1 MKVFRKI
8 RDKLLREGKTW
19 HYIKYAIGEIFL
31 VVIGILIAFQVNTWN
46 ENRKL
51 SHQEKLYLNR
61 LLQDN
66 KKDIITFETEIA
78 RLESYNLKTADFCN
92 AFKDKSCSDSLLV
105 KSASEFIIYG
115 SLYPRFNPF
124 TSTFEDLS
132 STGNLGIIK
141 DTEIRDHIV
150 SHYQYYQ
157 TVEWEFQINLN
168 WATPIDAPLF
178 IDADAL
184 KYETETT
191 AFLFPD
197 ESISS
202 KADDLRK
209 NQALYTRNAALHYWV
224 KVDCIDMLKRTK
236 GESEILVALLE
247 DFIYSE
253 QKEVIKN

>member
-1 MKVFRKI
+1 MVKFFSKI
-8 RDKLLREGKTW
+8 RKNLLDAGKVGS
-19 HYIKYAIGEIFL
+19 YLKYAIGEIFL

-51 SHQEKLYLNR
+51 SNQEKLYIHR

-66 KKDIITFETEIA
+66 KKDIITFTSEIA
-78 RLESYNLKTADFCN
+78 RLESYNRKTADFCN
-92 AFKDKSCSDSLLV
+92 AFKDKNCSDSLLI

-141 DTEIRDHIV
+141 DTAIRDRIV

-157 TVEWEFQINLN
+157 AVEWEFKINLN

-178 IDADAL
+178 INADAL
-184 KYETETT
+184 KYETATT
-191 AFLFPD
+191 SFLFPD

-202 KADDLRK
+202 QADDLRK
-209 NQALYTRNAALHYWV
+209 NQALYIRNAALHYWIN
-224 KVDCIDMLKRTK
+224 VDCITALKQTK
-236 GESEILVALLE
+236 EETETLVALLE
-247 DFIYSE
+247 DVIYSE
-253 QKEVIKN
+253 KY